1 MAKGKAPSPP
11 RASHGSRDENFE
23 DPPSPWTAA
32 ARASDPAFDRP
43 HPAPRSPVRRD
54 GYEETKARWSAPP
67 TPDTKHAAGGLAP
80 SVVRG
85 VEAEW
90 RDRYENLR
98 SMLERKTDELELTT
112 HHLMVRN
119 PIVNSDNSTTFHP
132 GPLPHLPINS
142 HLSTPFKPQTTKEE
156 SGAMLEKLA
165 AVDGMVHGASRAP
178 PPAARI
184 QELVDRVVAAEKA
197 AAKHQARAVR
207 AEHERDDAERQLAD
221 ASNARWETQEGQLV
235 TELAAHKAE
244 HSHRVEELQTR
255 WRLRLDEDV
264 AKARRDAEAERDA
277 ARAECHAME
286 LQVAQ
291 MEFIRQERDALS
303 SEKASLERAVAEMAR
318 LNSKLAARVAASA
331 VGAIDAASLGLDFS
345 ALVPKVGAEA
355 DKKKGGKG
363 TKSKGVHKS
372 EKSGK
377 RSVASSRDTSPAR
390 VQHVKHASEQV
401 PARTRRGAALTTTAS
416 PLDGNADALRRHL
429 ETPGDIRRSHETY
442 GKRGWNPGG
451 IPPRPIPEPP
461 VAPPPGL
468 PPPASESVYRAHH
481 MDDRDRD
488 GGVTTR
494 RELFKHRAKI
504 PSVPARGSVGTSV
517 SRAAGGYEYAPSRR
531 FGKRVGEET
540 PRHVKQARDAARRA
554 AASLRHAVPTGGGR
568 ERGGGGG
575 YFSDDGGSSDSR
587 YTSAMDSPSGR
598 VGMQLRDEFETLRV
612 EYGELLDAAARGVN
626 VSNLSDRLESV
637 ILKLERK
644 SAIIARLQRS

>member
-1 MAKGKAPSPP
+1 
-11 RASHGSRDENFE
+11 
-23 DPPSPWTAA
+23 
-32 ARASDPAFDRP
+32 
-43 HPAPRSPVRRD
+43 
-54 GYEETKARWSAPP
+54 
-67 TPDTKHAAGGLAP
+67 
-80 SVVRG
+80 
-85 VEAEW
+85 
-90 RDRYENLR
+90 
-98 SMLERKTDELELTT
+98 
-112 HHLMVRN
+112 
-119 PIVNSDNSTTFHP
+119 
-132 GPLPHLPINS
+132 
-142 HLSTPFKPQTTKEE
+142 
-156 SGAMLEKLA
+156 MLEKLA
-165 AVDGMVHGASRAP
+165 AVDGLVHGASRAP

-197 AAKHQARAVR
+197 SAKHQARAVR
-207 AEHERDDAERQLAD
+207 AEHERDDAERQLQEGA
-221 ASNARWETQEGQLV
+221 NARWETQEGQLA

-244 HSHRVEELQTR
+244 HSHRIEELQTR

-345 ALVPKVGAEA
+345 ALVPKMPTEAA

-372 EKSGK
+372 KKSGK
-377 RSVASSRDTSPAR
+377 RSVASSRDASPAR
-390 VQHVKHASEQV
+390 AQHAHAGEKTREQV

-416 PLDGNADALRRHL
+416 PLDGNDDALRRHL
-429 ETPGDIRRSHETY
+429 ETSGDIRRSHETY

-468 PPPASESVYRAHH
+468 PPPASESVYRDHR
-481 MDDRDRD
+481 DDRDRD

-504 PSVPARGSVGTSV
+504 ASVPARGSVGTSV

-540 PRHVKQARDAARRA
+540 PRHVRQARDAARRA

-568 ERGGGGG
+568 GERGGGGG

-587 YTSAMDSPSGR
+587 YTYAMDSPSGR

-626 VSNLSDRLESV
+626 VSNLSDKLESV
-637 ILKLERK
+637 ILKLDRK
-644 SAIIARLQRS
+644 SAIIARLQRSDR